1 MNVGELD
8 EVKNDPQAAAA
19 LKASHPRLDALQ
31 DQYGPMAG
39 AIAPASTGTAMSNS
53 MIEVRL
59 VCVAPSAGKK
69 MGQQTKKVPGE
80 IMADHTAEGHSDQ
93 QLTAPFH
100 VFHVS
105 VVHAA
110 IEQMNACRLFG
121 GGQAEVAVSAPVQ
134 GASSA
139 ASAVSEGWWGESYA
153 RQHWGG

>member
-8 EVKNDPQAAAA
+8 EVKADPQAAAA
-19 LKASHPRLDALQ
+19 LKALHPRLDALQ

-100 VFHVS
+100 VLCMQQLS
-105 VVHAA
+105 
-110 IEQMNACRLFG
+110 R
-121 GGQAEVAVSAPVQ
+121 
-134 GASSA
+134 
-139 ASAVSEGWWGESYA
+139 
-153 RQHWGG
+153 